1 MNLFNF
7 VNQISLLAEAV
18 LGFLLFL
25 SSLSWGVIFYKWYIF
40 SKTSRENK
48 VFIRTFKRVDR
59 FSKLYQEA
67 GDYRRSTLAFM
78 FRSAYEKIK
87 GIEERAS
94 ARGEGIRETEVE
106 IVHRTLLQSRQEEVS
121 RLESYL
127 PILATT
133 ANISP
138 FVGLF
143 GTVWGIIHAFRDI
156 SHQASTSIASVA
168 PGIADA
174 LVTTAAGLFA
184 AIPAVIGYNYFIQ
197 KIRGVESLA
206 ESFNMELLNVIAE
219 GRWKD

>member
-7 VNQISLLAEAV
+7 INQISLLAEAV

-25 SSLSWGVIFYKWYIF
+25 SSLSWGVIFYKWYVIAA
-40 SKTSRENK
+40 TSRENRG
-48 VFIRTFKRVDR
+48 FIRAFKRVDR
-59 FSKLYQEA
+59 FSKLYQDA
-67 GDYRRSTLAFM
+67 GDFRRSTLAFM
-78 FRSAYEKIK
+78 FRTAYEKIK
-87 GIEERAS
+87 GVEERS
-94 ARGEGIRETEVE
+94 AERGDGVREADVE
-106 IVHRTLLQSRQEEVS
+106 IVHRTLLQARQEELS

-156 SHQASTSIASVA
+156 SHQSSVSIASVA

-184 AIPAVIGYNYFIQ
+184 AIPAVIGYNYFVQ
-197 KIRGVESLA
+197 KIRGVESIA
-206 ESFNMELLNVIAE
+206 EAFNMELLNVIAE
-219 GRWKD
+219 GRWKN

>member
-7 VNQISLLAEAV
+7 INQISLLAEIV
-18 LGFLLFL
+18 LGFLIFL
-25 SSLSWGVIFYKWYIF
+25 SSLSWGVIFYKWYVL
-40 SKTSRENK
+40 SKTNSENRGFVK
-48 VFIRTFKRVDR
+48 SFKKVDR
-59 FSKLYQEA
+59 FSRLYQDA
-67 GDYRRSTLAFM
+67 GDFRRSTLAFM
-78 FRSAYEKIK
+78 FRSAYEKIRA
-87 GIEERAS
+87 IEERAAS
-94 ARGEGIRETEVE
+94 RGEGLRETDLE
-106 IVHRTLLQSRQEEVS
+106 IVHRTLLQARQEELT

-156 SHQASTSIASVA
+156 SHQSSVSIASVA

-184 AIPAVIGYNYFIQ
+184 AIPSVIAYNYFLQ
-197 KIRGVESLA
+197 RIRTVESLA
-206 ESFNMELLNVIAE
+206 ESFNMELLNLMAE
-219 GRWKD
+219 GRWKE

>member
-7 VNQISLLAEAV
+7 INQISLLAEIV
-18 LGFLLFL
+18 LGFLIFL
-25 SSLSWGVIFYKWYIF
+25 SSLSWGVIFYKWYAI
-40 SKTSRENK
+40 SKTNGENRGFVK
-48 VFIRTFKRVDR
+48 SFKKADR
-59 FSKLYQEA
+59 FSRLYQDA
-67 GDYRRSTLAFM
+67 GEFRRSTLAFM

-87 GIEERAS
+87 GIEEKS
-94 ARGEGIRETEVE
+94 NSRGGEIRESEIE
-106 IVHRTLLQSRQEEVS
+106 IVHRTLLQARQEDLS

-127 PILATT
+127 SILATT

-156 SHQASTSIASVA
+156 SHQSSVSIASVA

-184 AIPAVIGYNYFIQ
+184 AIPSVIAYNYFLQ
-197 KIRGVESLA
+197 RIRSIESLA
-206 ESFNMELLNVIAE
+206 ESFNMELLNLMAE
-219 GRWKD
+219 GRWKE

>member
-1 MNLFNF
+1 MNLFSF

-18 LGFLLFL
+18 LGLLLFL
-25 SSLSWGVIFYKWYIF
+25 SSLSWGVIFYKWYIL
-40 SKTSRENK
+40 SKTARENK
-48 VFIRTFKRVDR
+48 GFIRTFKRVDR
-59 FSKLYQEA
+59 FSKLYQDS
-67 GDYRRSTLAFM
+67 GDFRRSTLAFM

-87 GIEERAS
+87 GIEERTSAS
-94 ARGEGIRETEVE
+94 GEGLREVDLE
-106 IVHRTLLQSRQEEVS
+106 IVHRTLLQARQEELS

-127 PILATT
+127 QILATT

-138 FVGLF
+138 FIGLF

-156 SHQASTSIASVA
+156 SHQSSAGIAAVA

-206 ESFNMELLNVIAE
+206 EAFNMELLNVMAE

>member
-1 MNLFNF
+1 MNLLDF
-7 VNQISLLAEAV
+7 VNQISALAEAV

-25 SSLSWGVIFYKWYIF
+25 SSLSWGVIFYKWYLL
-40 SKTSRENK
+40 SKTSRENRS
-48 VFIRTFKRVDR
+48 FIRIFKRVDR

-67 GDYRRSTLAFM
+67 GDYRRSTLGFM
-78 FRSAYEKIK
+78 FRSAYEKIR
-87 GIEERAS
+87 GIEERSA
-94 ARGEGIRETEVE
+94 ARGEKIGEGDVE
-106 IVHRTLLQSRQEEVS
+106 IVHRTLLQARQEELS
-121 RLESYL
+121 RLEAYL

-156 SHQASTSIASVA
+156 SHQSSTSIASVA

-184 AIPAVIGYNYFIQ
+184 AIPAVIGFNYFVQ
-197 KIRGVESLA
+197 KIRTIESLS
-206 ESFNMELLNVIAE
+206 ESFNMELLNVMAE

>member
-1 MNLFNF
+1 MNLFSF
-7 VNQISLLAEAV
+7 INQISLLAEAV
-18 LGFLLFL
+18 LGLLLFL
-25 SSLSWGVIFYKWYIF
+25 SSLSWGVIFYKWYLL

-48 VFIRTFKRVDR
+48 GFIRTFKRVDR

-67 GDYRRSTLAFM
+67 GDFRRSTLAFM

-87 GIEERAS
+87 GIEERAA
-94 ARGEGIRETEVE
+94 ARGEGVRDADVE
-106 IVHRTLLQSRQEEVS
+106 IVHRTLLQARQEELS

-156 SHQASTSIASVA
+156 SHQYSVSIASVA

-197 KIRGVESLA
+197 KIRGVEALA
-206 ESFNMELLNVIAE
+206 EAFNMELLNVMAE

>member
-7 VNQISLLAEAV
+7 MNQISLLAEAV

-25 SSLSWGVIFYKWYIF
+25 SSLSWGVIFYKWYIL
-40 SKTSRENK
+40 SKTARENTG
-48 VFIRTFKRVDR
+48 FIRIFKRVDR

-67 GDYRRSTLAFM
+67 GDFRRSTLAFM
-78 FRSAYEKIK
+78 FRTAFEKIK
-87 GIEERAS
+87 GIEERAQ
-94 ARGEGIRETEVE
+94 ARGEGIREGDIEV
-106 IVHRTLLQSRQEEVS
+106 VHRTLLQARQEELT

-156 SHQASTSIASVA
+156 SHQSSVSIASVA

-184 AIPAVIGYNYFIQ
+184 AIPAVIAYNYFLQ
-197 KIRGVESLA
+197 RIRGVEALA
-206 ESFNMELLNVIAE
+206 ESFNMELLNVMAE
-219 GRWKD
+219 GRWKE

>member
-1 MNLFNF
+1 MNLFSF
-7 VNQISLLAEAV
+7 INQISLLAEAV
-18 LGFLLFL
+18 LGLLLFL
-25 SSLSWGVIFYKWYIF
+25 SSLSWGVIFYKWYLL

-48 VFIRTFKRVDR
+48 GFIRTFKRVDR

-67 GDYRRSTLAFM
+67 GDFRRSTLAFM

-87 GIEERAS
+87 GIEERAA
-94 ARGEGIRETEVE
+94 ARGEGVRDSDVE
-106 IVHRTLLQSRQEEVS
+106 IVHRTLLQARQEELS

-156 SHQASTSIASVA
+156 SHQSSVSIASVA

-197 KIRGVESLA
+197 KIRGVEALA
-206 ESFNMELLNVIAE
+206 EAFNMELLNVMAE